1 MTFEISGCVREA
13 ETGCGVPG
21 VIVSAFDRDRVYDDL
36 LGEVMSDATGAFRLE
51 YEEGAFRDLFEKTPD
66 LYLTVKTPSG
76 RVLYTTKETTRFNAT
91 AREKFNLEI
100 PQAVLRA
107 AGIRAAEPLHDI
119 SRVVLT
125 TLTCLESAE
134 SDDDL
139 VKQIKADLVGKSSI
153 LAVMKDYMADLK
165 GELDNNALPY
175 RKLQRLFELGATPEG
190 MEGHHYGVTLGL
202 RMGDLRGW
210 AADCGNLLGYL
221 WGTVIAGQCPWVGK
235 SFTPMTQGDR
245 SQVTGTAVAAD
256 VPMYRGINHFN
267 VIEHAPINV
276 SANALL
282 TFLWSLNEVPEA
294 ERLRYG
300 NERNGGHFVSHRAP
314 SVCRHNPR
322 EVFSPSYRYTGLWD
336 VPPLCWNTPREVF
349 SLSYRYTGLGN
360 VPPLTY
366 LIDEVVEIAD
376 GLFLGQLLFATAR
389 LLERYD
395 PRANDEVYDY
405 QHFGYFL
412 LFREEWNGE
421 ARRLFP
427 HLEMPAAAVTTRIVP
442 PRGREEEPAA
452 GPPDKF
458 TALTLDD
465 PLEDHVDLT
474 ALNAVR
480 KDLAEAGT
488 VIRMLRSYSDM
499 LHHDPDTRSPVFDK
513 LLTLFNAGIGPPTV
527 EGFYRGALVA
537 WQSQGLLAVFDVNT
551 IDVGWQTA
559 RCFSPWTG
567 KRFDPVD
574 RQRLLE
580 LTDNHETMDVPT
592 FFCANTVVF
601 RTARERFTRKLMELA
616 GVWMEDATREE
627 RRRYG
632 YDAKTFFFIG
642 KQAPSVLSENKG
654 RTVFQFNYRWKQ
666 LRNIP
671 PDNFCI
677 DELVQIASGLY
688 LGQLLY
694 ATDLLRPWSPETEAS
709 KYQYRLFGYFLL
721 MDEEWHAQ
729 RLRIGFDLDNT

>member
-1 MTFEISGCVREA
+1 MTFEVSGCVREA
-13 ETGCGVPG
+13 ETGFGVPG

-36 LGEVMSDATGAFRLE
+36 LGEVMSDRTGTFRLE
-51 YEEGAFRDLFEKTPD
+51 YEEDAFRDLFEKTPD

-76 RVLYTTKETTRFNAT
+76 RVLYTTKETTRFSAT
-91 AREKFNLEI
+91 AREEFNPEI
-100 PQAVLRA
+100 PQTVLRA
-107 AGIRAAEPLHDI
+107 AGIRAAEPLREI
-119 SRVVLT
+119 PRVVLT

-139 VKQIKADLVGKSSI
+139 VRQIKADLAGKPSI
-153 LAVMKDYMADLK
+153 LAVMKDYIADLK

-175 RKLQRLFELGATPEG
+175 RKLRRLFELGTTPEG

-202 RMGDLRGW
+202 RSGDLRGW
-210 AADCGNLLGYL
+210 AADCGNLLGYI
-221 WGTVIAGQCPWVGK
+221 WGAAIAGQCPWVGK

-245 SQVTGTAVAAD
+245 SQVAGTAVAAE

-300 NERNGGHFVSHRAP
+300 HERNGGHFVSHRAS
-314 SVCRHNPR
+314 SVC
-322 EVFSPSYRYTGLWD
+322 EE
-336 VPPLCWNTPREVF
+336 TPREVF
-349 SLSYRYTGLGN
+349 RLSYRYTGLGN
-360 VPPLTY
+360 LPPLTY

-395 PRANDEVYDY
+395 PRVNDEVYHY

-412 LFREEWNGE
+412 LFCKEWNGE

-427 HLEMPAAAVTTRIVP
+427 HLEMPAAAVTTRTVP
-442 PRGREEEPAA
+442 PRERDEGPVA
-452 GPPDKF
+452 GPPNKF

-465 PLEDHVDLT
+465 PLRDHVDLT

-488 VIRMLRSYSDM
+488 VIRMLKSYSDM
-499 LHHDPDTRSPVFDK
+499 LHHDPDTRSPVFDR
-513 LLTLFNAGIGPPTV
+513 LLTLFNAGIGPATV

-537 WQSQGLLAVFDVNT
+537 WQSQGLLAAFDINK
-551 IDVGWQTA
+551 IDVGWQAA
-559 RCFSPWTG
+559 RCFSPWVG

-601 RTARERFTRKLMELA
+601 RTAKERFTRKLMELA
-616 GVWMEDATREE
+616 GVWIEDANEEE

-632 YDAKTFFFIG
+632 YDARTFFFIG

-694 ATDLLRPWSPETEAS
+694 ATNLLEPWNPQTDVSE
-709 KYQYRLFGYFLL
+709 YQYRLFGYFLL
-721 MDEEWHAQ
+721 MDEEWHAR